1 MTFLFK
7 ALLKC
12 GMCGAIQAYRRPRLG
27 QSRSRWKWLLQ
38 RRSPGPEAGSRLCL
52 KVRTFGLRPS
62 CNSCLKR
69 ATLGNLHVC
78 GGALETRA
86 WRMICCRLGPLLK
99 RVLSGAVLA
108 CWLCSRRDFMLR
120 CHSMERNMP
129 RAEATWEPTAAIELL
144 NTVRG
149 REVRYCIRCIVHC

>member
-1 MTFLFK
+1 METGL
-7 ALLKC
+7 ASNGNCIHSGGAPDQEGGSLLAC
-12 GMCGAIQAYRRPRLG
+12 HAYGRPRLG
-27 QSRSRWKWLLQ
+27 ESRSRRKWLLQ

-86 WRMICCRLGPLLK
+86 WRMACCRLGPSLK

-108 CWLCSRRDFMLR
+108 CCRLCSRRDSMLQW
-120 CHSMERNMP
+120 HSMER
-129 RAEATWEPTAAIELL
+129 AHAL
-144 NTVRG
+144 G
-149 REVRYCIRCIVHC
+149 RSDLGAYRSN